1 MLAPLQ
7 SGILTISLPTCQFN
21 PQRIA
26 IIRCDH
32 LGDLVLTTPLMRALS
47 LAGHTVEMIV
57 PEGIAPILEHNPHI
71 TAILPLETLSP
82 DFPADWFG
90 LASQLRARKY
100 NAILLP
106 HARPKRLLLAALAS
120 GVPRR
125 LAMWAGL
132 PGRLLGHTCLRSG
145 LPAKPRPFS
154 RIMLDFAVALGIPDD
169 GLRPDVFLTNEEIT
183 TATHRLA
190 QELPGCRTVIGIHPG
205 CAGNTCNLPA
215 TAYAGL
221 ARELLARPNLGLVLT
236 GSPSESSILNSW
248 SGGVLN
254 SPRVWN
260 SIGKLSL
267 RELAAVIDRLDL
279 YVVPSTGPLHLASA
293 RGIATL
299 TPFCPRSPLS
309 AEIWGNRGGTALV
322 ESPME
327 SVCAARVAAGHC
339 NFRGE
344 ITSSCLAA
352 RALAYLDSR
361 PRSQ

>member
-1 MLAPLQ
+1 MNPLPA
-7 SGILTISLPTCQFN
+7 SA
-21 PQRIA
+21 RIA
-26 IIRCDH
+26 VLRRDH
-32 LGDLVLTTPLMRALS
+32 LGDVVLTTPLVRALAR
-47 LAGHTVEMIV
+47 AGHTVEMIV
-57 PEGIAPILEHNPHI
+57 PATIVPILKNNQHL
-71 TAILPLETLSP
+71 AAVLSLETLSP
-82 DFPADWFG
+82 DFPANWLG
-90 LASQLRARKY
+90 LARQLRARHY
-100 NAILLP
+100 DAILLP
-106 HARPKRLLLAALAS
+106 HARPTSLLLAALAS

-154 RIMLDFAVALGIPDD
+154 RIMLDFAMALGIPDD

-183 TATHRLA
+183 TATHRLG

-205 CAGNTCNLPA
+205 CAGNTCNLPPA
-215 TAYAGL
+215 TYAAL
-221 ARELLARPNLGLVLT
+221 AGQLLARPDLGLILT
-236 GSPSESSILNSW
+236 GSPGESSLLNSW
-248 SGGVLN
+248 PAEVLN

-293 RGIATL
+293 RGITTL

-322 ESPME
+322 ESPVE